1 MLLLQLI
8 LKMEKKDEVQR
19 PGDGIKKPSAK
30 YKEDNPQA
38 PDKSDSN
45 LGKKQKKKSLN
56 K

>member
-19 PGDGIKKPSAK
+19 PADGIKKPSAK
-30 YKEDNPQA
+30 YKED
-38 PDKSDSN
+38 KSESN
-45 LGKKQKKKSLN
+45 LGKKQKKKLIN